1 MPDDVSRAL
10 VEDIPKASSV
20 DASRQQEA
28 AATEV
33 RVARQKP
40 ALGRPALGR
49 HVDALAVEVAARL
62 NTAVFAFDQSETRIS
77 ANFVRAFAALLLEDR
92 YDVAERLML
101 RLCAGRKSYIEIADT
116 LLAGVARSA
125 GERWE
130 TDEVSF
136 ADVTLVVSNLL
147 RLRHAL
153 SEADAVAAIDGS
165 APTALFAALPT
176 QSHTLGLTLAAEA
189 FRRDGWAVKLL
200 LNASENQIVEHAKSR
215 RPDVI
220 GLTAGRHERLQDIT
234 ELAGRLKGLP
244 SSGPILLGGHAAR
257 AFSTSGPKAPVD
269 SVVTDI
275 EGALRFAHRH
285 LADARR

>member
-1 MPDDVSRAL
+1 MPDDDPRVLAQDQVTAPPVDL
-10 VEDIPKASSV
+10 ACAQGGPDTVED
-20 DASRQQEA
+20 
-28 AATEV
+28 
-33 RVARQKP
+33 VAWQ
-40 ALGRPALGR
+40 RPALGH

-62 NTAVFAFDQSETRIS
+62 NTVDFGFERSEARFS
-77 ANFVRAFAALLLEDR
+77 VNFVRAFAALLLEDR
-92 YDVAERLML
+92 YDVAERLLL
-101 RLCAGRKSYIEIADT
+101 RLCAGRKSYIEIADS

-130 TDEVSF
+130 ADEVSF
-136 ADVTLVVSNLL
+136 ADVTLVVGNLL
-147 RLRHAL
+147 RLRRAL
-153 SEADAVAAIDGS
+153 SEADVVATVDGCG
-165 APTALFAALPT
+165 ATALFAALPS

-200 LNASENQIVEHAKSR
+200 LNTSTDEIVDYAKTR

-244 SSGPILLGGHAAR
+244 SCGPILLGGHAAG

-269 SVVTDI
+269 AVVTDI
-275 EGALRFAHRH
+275 EGALRFAQRR
-285 LADARR
+285 LAGAVS